1 MPSDHAALIHRF
13 NDAFNR
19 RDFDPILLE
28 VTDDVELHE
37 WQAAPGAQV
46 FHGRDGARR
55 AFDRWFESWE
65 WMEIEIEA
73 IEEDG
78 DRALVTA
85 FQRARGS
92 VSGAE
97 VSLRSW
103 NVYEFHD
110 GRVRRLRLFTDEQ
123 DAREAWQESG
133 LEGAETIREE
143 KA

>member
-1 MPSDHAALIHRF
+1 MPSENAALIHRF

-19 RDFDPILLE
+19 REFKAILGE

-37 WQAAPGAQV
+37 WPDAPGAQV
-46 FHGRDGARR
+46 FRGRDGAQR

-65 WMEIEIEA
+65 WMQTKIEGV
-73 IEEDG
+73 EEEG

-103 NVYEFHD
+103 NVYEFRD
-110 GRVRRLRLFTDEQ
+110 GRVWRLRLFTNEQ
-123 DAREAWQESG
+123 DAREALQEPG

-143 KA
+143 NA